1 MSAKVKALVE
11 RAFEHNASDI
21 HLVEDGESY
30 VRVNGAVLPAKGM
43 VLTRADFDELLKD
56 IASTRIIDDLEKNR
70 SADFAWQPNEKMR
83 LRVASFYER
92 GRLRMVMRII
102 KIKIAT
108 VDELGLP
115 EVVKTI
121 AGYHRGLVLVTGITG
136 SGKSTTLAAIINHIN
151 STRKS
156 CIITIEDPIEMVH
169 PNIKSLISQREVGRD
184 VSSFRAGL
192 VQALRQDPDI
202 ILIGEMRDQET
213 ISTGMRAAE
222 TGHFVLSTM
231 HTTNAT
237 HTVERIF
244 SEFPE
249 NEHALLREQLANN
262 LRATLTQRLAKTK
275 DGKGRA
281 AALEI
286 MIVNDVVKKLILEN
300 RVESIATIIRGR
312 TDGMALFDQYLADL
326 VRNGVMNMEDG
337 YEYAEDPF
345 AYKRY
350 VQGGPGGSGDAG
362 GIIG

>member
-1 MSAKVKALVE
+1 MSAKVKALVG

-21 HLVEDGESY
+21 HLVEGGESY
-30 VRVNGAVLPAKGM
+30 VRVNGAVIPAKGM
-43 VLTRADFDELLKD
+43 VMTRADFDELMKD
-56 IASTRIIDDLEKNR
+56 IASPRLIEDLEKNR
-70 SADFAWQPNEKMR
+70 SADFAWQPNEQMR
-83 LRVASFYER
+83 LRIASFYER
-92 GRLRMVMRII
+92 GHLRMVMRII
-102 KIKIAT
+102 RIRIST
-108 VDELGLP
+108 VDELKLP

-121 AGYHRGLVLVTGITG
+121 AAFHRGLVLVTGITG

-151 STRKS
+151 SERKA

-169 PNIKSLISQREVGRD
+169 PNLKSLVSQREVGRD
-184 VSSFRAGL
+184 VTSFRAGL

-213 ISTGMRAAE
+213 ISTGLRAAE

-262 LRATLTQRLAKTK
+262 LRSTLTQRLAKTK
-275 DGKGRA
+275 DGKGRI

-286 MIVNDVVKKLILEN
+286 MIVNDVIKKLILEN
-300 RVESIATIIRGR
+300 RVEAIATIIRGR
-312 TDGMALFDQYLADL
+312 SDGMALFDQYLADL
-326 VRNGVMNMEDG
+326 VRSDVISIEDG
-337 YEYAEDPF
+337 YEYAEDEF
-345 AYKRY
+345 AFKRY
-350 VQGGPGGSGDAG
+350 VTGGGGGSGDAG